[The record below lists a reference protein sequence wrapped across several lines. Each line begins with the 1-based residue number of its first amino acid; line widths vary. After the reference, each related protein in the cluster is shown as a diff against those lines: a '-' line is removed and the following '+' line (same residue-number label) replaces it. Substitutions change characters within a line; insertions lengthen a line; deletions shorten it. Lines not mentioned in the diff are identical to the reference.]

1 MNREWNSKR
10 KDSLL
15 HSSVP
20 ALPGSTNLTG
30 CYDMTWCTKRSV
42 SYLSLDS
49 WVLRTSLNTS
59 EMPELLI
66 VITDIWL
73 IWFFKWICV
82 LDSNIWIKLS
92 KITARSSVSRKGQMY
107 RYSKP
112 WSAMQRLAGGKTA
125 TQWHHI
131 IKKDAWRKTWQISG
145 PLYGNSQANKTAY
158 MYIDINR

>member
-1 MNREWNSKR
+1 MAVQQELVHKERKRKELTWKRMNREWNSKR

-20 ALPGSTNLTG
+20 ALPGSTNPTG

-49 WVLRTSLNTS
+49 LVLRTSLNTS
-59 EMPELLI
+59 EMIWEMPELLI

-82 LDSNIWIKLS
+82 LDTNIWIKLS
-92 KITARSSVSRKGQMY
+92 KITARSSVPQKRADVSILETMISNAAIG
-107 RYSKP
+107 
-112 WSAMQRLAGGKTA
+112 
-125 TQWHHI
+125 
-131 IKKDAWRKTWQISG
+131 WRQD
-145 PLYGNSQANKTAY
+145 GNVMTSY
-158 MYIDINR
+158 H